1 MQKSLIKL
9 VNRAEAV
16 FWDFDGV
23 IKESVEIK
31 SKAFEEL
38 FSTYGSNITD
48 KIRIH
53 HERNGGIS
61 RFEKIPLYL
70 SWSKGLATNEM
81 VQDFCDRFSLLV
93 KQSVIDS
100 PWVPGFLVFMAH
112 NCKRQKHILVTATP
126 VDEIEEILE
135 GLNIKHFFYK
145 IYGSPATKK
154 NAINLELKNLKI
166 NPENAIMFGDSS
178 SDYEAARDN
187 GILFLLRCTGLNKD
201 LQRICKD
208 NVFKDFTNE

>member
-126 VDEIEEILE
+126 IDEIEEILE
-135 GLNIKHFFYK
+135 G
-145 IYGSPATKK
+145 
-154 NAINLELKNLKI
+154 
-166 NPENAIMFGDSS
+166 
-178 SDYEAARDN
+178 
-187 GILFLLRCTGLNKD
+187 
-201 LQRICKD
+201 
-208 NVFKDFTNE
+208 